1 MWQSLTSCTDS
12 RGWADPVD
20 EIIDI
25 LMSCTLFFEYID
37 NTRSDYDTRQLMKLC
52 NQLKR
57 QTESWYTRLKSTSPS
72 PLYTAIPN
80 KADIPRS
87 PVTKSL
93 FPETYHFA
101 SIEIAEAHML
111 YWAASLVI
119 YTLFQEIE
127 RREESS
133 NAVFVESQSSHLIPI
148 FDQSEPGSYKKQ
160 AELYTDQICRGVG
173 YFVQPH
179 MHILGG
185 HNLLFPVSMAAQFF
199 YRNDIHDRYLWCQ
212 EVFASLESLGLG
224 LAHVLQGTP
233 WSKYKSGSGLQ
244 S

>member
-1 MWQSLTSCTDS
+1 MN
-12 RGWADPVD
+12 
-20 EIIDI
+20 
-25 LMSCTLFFEYID
+25 Y
-37 NTRSDYDTRQLMKLC
+37 
-52 NQLKR
+52 
-57 QTESWYTRLKSTSPS
+57 
-72 PLYTAIPN
+72 
-80 KADIPRS
+80 
-87 PVTKSL
+87 
-93 FPETYHFA
+93 
-101 SIEIAEAHML
+101 
-111 YWAASLVI
+111 
-119 YTLFQEIE
+119 
-127 RREESS
+127 
-133 NAVFVESQSSHLIPI
+133 
-148 FDQSEPGSYKKQ
+148 